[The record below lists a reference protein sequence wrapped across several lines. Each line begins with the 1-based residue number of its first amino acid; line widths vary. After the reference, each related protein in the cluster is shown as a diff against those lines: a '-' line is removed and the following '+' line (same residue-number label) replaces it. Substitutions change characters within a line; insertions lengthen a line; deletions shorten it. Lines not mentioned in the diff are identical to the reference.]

1 MMAVPVE
8 SGMKLFRRRGTPTPL
23 FQTSL
28 NPGGGNREYD
38 VTADGQ
44 RILINQPTTDTGDS
58 PITVIANWPKLLQ
71 K

>member
-44 RILINQPTTDTGDS
+44 RILIRTTRDQS
-58 PITVIANWPKLLQ
+58 APVTVIQNWMTALKQ
-71 K
+71 